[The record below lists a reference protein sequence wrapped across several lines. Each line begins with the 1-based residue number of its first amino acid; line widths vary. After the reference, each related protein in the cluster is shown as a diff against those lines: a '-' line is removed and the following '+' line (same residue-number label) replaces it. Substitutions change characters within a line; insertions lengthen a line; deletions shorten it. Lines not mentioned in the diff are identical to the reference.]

1 MSTAT
6 LPPAAAQANAQTL
19 TQAMKAASISS
30 SPSPNS
36 EPVDLPEDE
45 SLEDGEIRE
54 EADDGKVKTV
64 FDDASKFN
72 VKVRTRSRRMLMG
85 LAPSVFKLDAVL

>member
-1 MSTAT
+1 
-6 LPPAAAQANAQTL
+6 
-19 TQAMKAASISS
+19 MKAASISS